1 MNGWMV
7 RILGAVVLRPRLWSV
22 SVRQA
27 FRLAGRDWWHRPPFL
42 PVPAVRYA
50 RFRAITQYGDPDA
63 PPTVEDVLTWL
74 EWARRFPEGVRSDL
88 RTVD

>member
-7 RILGAVVLRPRLWSV
+7 RILVAVVLRPRLWSV

-27 FRLAGRDWWHRPPFL
+27 FRLAGRGWWHRPPFL
-42 PVPAVRYA
+42 PVPAVPYA

-63 PPTVEDVLTWL
+63 PPTVADVLIWL
-74 EWARRFPEGVRSDL
+74 EWARRFPEWARSGL
-88 RTVD
+88 PTVD

>member
-7 RILGAVVLRPRLWSV
+7 RILVAVVLRPRLWSV

-27 FRLAGRDWWHRPPFL
+27 FRLAGRGWWHRPPFL
-42 PVPAVRYA
+42 PVPAAPYA

-74 EWARRFPEGVRSDL
+74 EWARRFPEGVRSGL
-88 RTVD
+88 PTVD